1 MAITLDKF
9 IRSLSESGLMTAEEV
24 DAFLHGLPA
33 DEQPKD
39 GKALA
44 REMFRR
50 KRLTKFQAQ
59 AVYDGKTRG
68 LVLGNYVILDKLGE
82 GGMGQV
88 FKAQHRR
95 MERTVAL
102 KVLSPE
108 ALKSPE
114 LAERFQREVKAAAR
128 LSHPN
133 VVTAYDADE
142 EGGIHYLVMEYVE
155 GRDLAVV
162 VEKEGP
168 LPGPRAID
176 FILQAAAGLEYAHSQ
191 NVIHRDIKPA
201 NLLLDKSGTVKIL
214 DMGIARIQEEPALGD
229 ATAAAGLTADG
240 AVLGTVDY
248 MSPEQGLNTK
258 NADALSDVYSLGCT
272 LYWLVTGQPVFEGDT
287 LVAKILAHREEAI
300 PSLRAERKEL
310 PVMLDVTFKKMV
322 SKKARDRHQSMSEV
336 IAALK
341 KCGPS
346 GPTTAAQAPTTSG
359 RAETVELP
367 GTTFAAT
374 PSQPPSKA
382 TVPIAERRT
391 QALEQVKQHRKKRK
405 VPEEKK
411 RVKPEQGKKS
421 AWQQAVKDADRDY
434 RRRHGIGFFNVLRKH
449 MKTGVNVIMSL
460 IVLAGVGVGCFFA
473 YQYWSANS
481 QLIADSEKQVLDAVN
496 PHLGMNRLTKLSSIG
511 FPEASSVFGV
521 PEKLAFE
528 ELVFQTNALGGR
540 EAGIVKGEFHRTSGL
555 LQVQIDLVA
564 STGVP
569 RFTVQ
574 MQPVPAKAS
583 QP

>member
-1 MAITLDKF
+1 MAITLEKF
-9 IRSLSESGLMTAEEV
+9 VRSLSESGLMTSAEV

-33 DEQPKD
+33 DRQPKD
-39 GKALA
+39 GKELA
-44 REMFRR
+44 REMLRR

-68 LVLGNYVILDKLGE
+68 LVLGNYVILDMLGE

-102 KVLSPE
+102 KVLAPA
-108 ALKSPE
+108 ALKSPD

-142 EGGIHYLVMEYVE
+142 ERGVHFLVMEYVE

-168 LPGPRAID
+168 LPGARALD

-214 DMGIARIQEEPALGD
+214 DMGIARIQEEPTAAD

-258 NADALSDVYSLGCT
+258 NADALSDIYSLGCT

-287 LVAKILAHREEAI
+287 LVAKILAHREETI
-300 PSLRAERKEL
+300 PSLRAERK
-310 PVMLDVTFKKMV
+310 
-322 SKKARDRHQSMSEV
+322 
-336 IAALK
+336 
-341 KCGPS
+341 
-346 GPTTAAQAPTTSG
+346 
-359 RAETVELP
+359 
-367 GTTFAAT
+367 
-374 PSQPPSKA
+374 
-382 TVPIAERRT
+382 
-391 QALEQVKQHRKKRK
+391 
-405 VPEEKK
+405 
-411 RVKPEQGKKS
+411 
-421 AWQQAVKDADRDY
+421 
-434 RRRHGIGFFNVLRKH
+434 
-449 MKTGVNVIMSL
+449 
-460 IVLAGVGVGCFFA
+460 
-473 YQYWSANS
+473 
-481 QLIADSEKQVLDAVN
+481 
-496 PHLGMNRLTKLSSIG
+496 
-511 FPEASSVFGV
+511 
-521 PEKLAFE
+521 
-528 ELVFQTNALGGR
+528 
-540 EAGIVKGEFHRTSGL
+540 
-555 LQVQIDLVA
+555 
-564 STGVP
+564 
-569 RFTVQ
+569 
-574 MQPVPAKAS
+574 
-583 QP
+583 

>member
-9 IRSLSESGLMTAEEV
+9 VHSLSESGLMTSEEV

-33 DEQPKD
+33 DRQPKD
-39 GKALA
+39 GKELA
-44 REMFRR
+44 QEMLRR

-59 AVYDGKTRG
+59 AVYSGKTRG
-68 LVLGNYVILDKLGE
+68 LVLGNYVILDMLGE

-102 KVLSPE
+102 KVLAP
-108 ALKSPE
+108 AAMKSPD
-114 LAERFQREVKAAAR
+114 LAERFHREVKAAAR

-142 EGGIHYLVMEYVE
+142 ERGVHYLVMEYVE

-168 LPGPRAID
+168 LPGARAID

-214 DMGIARIQEEPALGD
+214 DMGIARIQEEPAEGD
-229 ATAAAGLTADG
+229 VTAAAGLTADG

-258 NADALSDVYSLGCT
+258 NADALSDIYSLGCT
-272 LYWLVTGQPVFEGDT
+272 LYWLVTGQPVFEGET
-287 LVAKILAHREEAI
+287 LVAKILAHREETI
-300 PSLRAERKEL
+300 PSLRAEHKEL
-310 PVMLDVTFKKMV
+310 PVMLDVVFKKMV
-322 SKKARDRHQSMSEV
+322 AKKARDRQQSMGEV
-336 IAALK
+336 ITALK

-346 GPTTAAQAPTTSG
+346 RPTTAAAAPTTSG
-359 RAETVELP
+359 RAETIELP
-367 GTTFAAT
+367 GTTFVAT
-374 PSQPPSKA
+374 PSPSPGNA
-382 TVPIAERRT
+382 TVPISERRT
-391 QALEQVKQHRKKRK
+391 QALEQVKQHRQKRK

-411 RVKPEQGKKS
+411 RVAPEQGKKS

-434 RRRHGIGFFNVLRKH
+434 RRRHGIGFMNVLRKH

-460 IVLAGVGVGCFFA
+460 IVLAGVGAGCFFA
-473 YQYWSANS
+473 YQYWSTNS

-528 ELVFQTNALGGR
+528 ELVFQISAVGGR
-540 EAGIVKGEFHRTSGL
+540 QAGIVKGEFHRTSGL

-564 STGVP
+564 SKGVP
-569 RFTVQ
+569 QFTVQ
-574 MQPVPAKAS
+574 MQPVPS